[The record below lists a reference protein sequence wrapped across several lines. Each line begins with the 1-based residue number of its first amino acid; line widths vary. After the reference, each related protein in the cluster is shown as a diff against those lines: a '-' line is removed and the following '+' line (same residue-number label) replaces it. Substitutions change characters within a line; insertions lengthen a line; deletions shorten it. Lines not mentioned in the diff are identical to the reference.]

1 MGQQLQA
8 GQFPSWRSGDG
19 EQLWLSMLI
28 EAMEEASRP
37 ELRSLPCDPFLLAAV
52 SAHLARRHLSFQP
65 AQLISAG
72 YSPAICSRGRRPRS
86 IPRSLASW
94 RAM

>member
-8 GQFPSWRSGDG
+8 RQFPTWRSGDG

-28 EAMEEASRP
+28 EAVEEVSRP

-52 SAHLARRHLSFQP
+52 SAQLARP
-65 AQLISAG
+65 AYVHG
-72 YSPAICSRGRRPRS
+72 VVSPF
-86 IPRSLASW
+86 SL
-94 RAM
+94 RN